1 VDNRAGG
8 VCTAEQLR
16 KPCLRVDVAC
26 VQESILSA
34 VFIPTYVVSCM
45 LAVAPACGLRAD
57 AYRVLTGY
65 SQGTHRY
72 LRVDFARVHT
82 APLLVQLWQQRILA
96 GIQPISHRQ
105 VPLVHEPPDER
116 RVK

>member
-1 VDNRAGG
+1 MDSRAGG
-8 VCTAEQLR
+8 SATAEQLR
-16 KPCLRVDVAC
+16 KSCLRVDVTW

-34 VFIPTYVVSCM
+34 VLTPTYVVSCM
-45 LAVAPACGLRAD
+45 LAVATACGLRAG

-82 APLLVQLWQQRILA
+82 APLLVQLWQQRELA
-96 GIQPISHRQ
+96 GIQPIGHRQ